1 MFTPRDF
8 QLRISRRRTN
18 QKTSRSPVFAIGSA
32 PVLQNPIRP
41 TQLPEA
47 GAHSLE
53 LWTACFE
60 QSLNDPLNSF

>member
-32 PVLQNPIRP
+32 PVLQPDKTDTVARSWR
-41 TQLPEA
+41 
-47 GAHSLE
+47 SLVG
-53 LWTACFE
+53 TVD
-60 QSLNDPLNSF
+60 SLF

>member
-32 PVLQNPIRP
+32 PVLQPDKTDTVARSWR
-41 TQLPEA
+41 
-47 GAHSLE
+47 SLVGTVGG
-53 LWTACFE
+53 LF
-60 QSLNDPLNSF
+60 